1 MLETLNHRITA
12 TGVIIRLHSGQDI
25 LEDIVFTC
33 AISPTNISRCC
44 SKYVFSSGP
53 PAPLPFKEA
62 EPAGRE
68 VEDDIFDASKAL
80 AVRSNKVTECQDTT
94 ARARRCY
101 FSAVEMGRLK
111 LPGEAMIRAWLEPQ
125 LSLCVHAHHL
135 LDPKGRHYQ
144 LHNQPYLTTL
154 ARGEIGSV

>member
-1 MLETLNHRITA
+1 MLEALNHRITVIS
-12 TGVIIRLHSGQDI
+12 VIIRLHSGQDI

-44 SKYVFSSGP
+44 SKYVFSGGP
-53 PAPLPFKEA
+53 PAPLPFKKA
-62 EPAGRE
+62 GPAGRE

-80 AVRSNKVTECQDTT
+80 AVRSNKVT
-94 ARARRCY
+94 ARRCY

-125 LSLCVHAHHL
+125 LWLCVHAHHL

-144 LHNQPYLTTL
+144 LHNQPF
-154 ARGEIGSV
+154 SNHPC